1 MIKGLLVITALFL
14 VSCSSHGVGHA
25 RHERIPIDSVG
36 YSDTVW
42 ICTSEGAKRFHA
54 SDTCGG
60 ILSCGEEIIPI
71 TRDEAEYM
79 DRSFCHKCYRR

>member
-1 MIKGLLVITALFL
+1 MRSLADILLLFLL
-14 VSCSSHGVGHA
+14 VSCSSHGSHHA

-60 ILSCGEEIIPI
+60 ILSCGEDIISI

-79 DRSFCHKCYRR
+79 DRSFCHKCYRK